1 MNMQMNY
8 KIDDPMIEDL
18 IVKNINVTFKDIIG
32 L

>member
-1 MNMQMNY
+1 MQMNY

>member
-1 MNMQMNY
+1 MQMNY

-18 IVKNINVTFKDIIG
+18 IVKNINITFKDIIG